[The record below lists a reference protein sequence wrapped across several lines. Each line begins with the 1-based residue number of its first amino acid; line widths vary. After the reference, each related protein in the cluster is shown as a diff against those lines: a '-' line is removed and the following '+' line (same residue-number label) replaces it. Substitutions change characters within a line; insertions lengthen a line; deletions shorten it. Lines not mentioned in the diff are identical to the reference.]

1 MRPRETIVYE
11 KHVIDSF
18 KQRKILT
25 MPELKTM
32 LHCSIA
38 TVNRRLKEWNTLS
51 SYNKN
56 GRYYTLASI
65 PKFNKKGLWKYKGVF
80 FSKHGTLKNTVIHL
94 VQISK
99 RGLSNQELQSIL
111 GANTTSYLAQRK
123 HLKGVK
129 AEKHKRQVVYFCS
142 EEEVHRRQKQNRFPP
157 EPTALKL
164 PPDAITIIVLVELV
178 KQPGSTPEQLSE
190 MLRQEGYKID
200 VDMIDNLLEHHGLK
214 KKLNMSE

>member
-1 MRPRETIVYE
+1 MRPRETIEYE
-11 KHVIDSF
+11 KDVIDAF
-18 KQRKILT
+18 KQRKILI
-25 MPELKTM
+25 MPELKAM

-38 TVNRRLKEWNTLS
+38 TVNRRLKEWDALS

-56 GRYYTLASI
+56 ARYYTLASI
-65 PKFNKKGLWKYKGVF
+65 PEFNKKGLWKHKGVF
-80 FSKHGTLKNTVIHL
+80 FSKHGTLKNTVIYL

-111 GANTTSYLAQRK
+111 GTNTTSYLAQRK
-123 HLKGVK
+123 HLMGVK
-129 AEKHKRQVVYFCS
+129 AEKHKRHAVYFS
-142 EEEVHRRQKQNRFPP
+142 SDEEVYRRQKQNRFPP

-178 KQPGSTPEQLSE
+178 KHPGSTPEQLSE

-200 VDMIDNLLEHHGLK
+200 ADMIGNLLEHHGLK
-214 KKLNMSE
+214 KKPNMSE